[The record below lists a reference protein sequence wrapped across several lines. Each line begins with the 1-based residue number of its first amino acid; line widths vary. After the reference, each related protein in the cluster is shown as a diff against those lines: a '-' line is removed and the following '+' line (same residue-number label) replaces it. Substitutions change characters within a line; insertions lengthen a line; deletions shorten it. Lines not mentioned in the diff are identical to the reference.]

1 MFKINYDALGIATS
15 LACAIHCAIL
25 PLILTSL
32 PVLGVNIIHNI
43 PFEYGMI
50 CLALAIGSYS
60 LFHGYRKHHHK
71 ILPLLIFFSGIS
83 FLFLKQVWHD
93 HQVWFLAPAVAAIV
107 GAHWLNYR
115 YCKKANHCHQEDC
128 NHAELI

>member
-1 MFKINYDALGIATS
+1 MFKINYDALGIAAS

-25 PLILTSL
+25 PVLLTSL

-71 ILPLLIFFSGIS
+71 ILPLFVFFSGILL
-83 FLFLKQVWHD
+83 LFLKQVWHEN
-93 HQVWFLAPAVAAIV
+93 QLWFLAPAVAAIV
-107 GAHWLNYR
+107 GAHWLNFR
-115 YCKKANHCHQEDC
+115 SCKRANQDHPEEPVNQ
-128 NHAELI
+128 LIS